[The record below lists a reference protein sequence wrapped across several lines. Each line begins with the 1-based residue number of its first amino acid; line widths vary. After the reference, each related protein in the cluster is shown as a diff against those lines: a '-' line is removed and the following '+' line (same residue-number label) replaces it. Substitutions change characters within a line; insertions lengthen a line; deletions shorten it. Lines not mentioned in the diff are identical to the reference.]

1 MKMSVRRVV
10 FGLVACS
17 TFWGCSGASNSE
29 DSEMAQ
35 AQVSTSAPVS
45 TVVTTSMATS
55 TTVETTTTTLAPVYT
70 CDPMPES
77 DLVLNIETDLSEE
90 VIAPF
95 LCGIHAAAVELE
107 IGTLELNVVMFEDM
121 GAMEEV
127 IGRLV
132 PEYPFEWVAN
142 GYYALLGE
150 KTIYWNYPN
159 TVRERGEFAFVFRVG
174 THEMFHAA
182 QVSYLNGGTQSGN
195 LGRSLLWLSEGA
207 AEYFALGMLEKYGF
221 DEHLERWTLFG
232 EIFSFNYAVDPGTL
246 KTWNTY
252 GPYGEGKA
260 PFLNYPLV
268 AEIAGRL
275 ADMTSDEAVLE
286 TFWRET
292 APGEEWEV
300 TFERVFGMSVDDFY
314 ALIDSEYLARK
325 PT

>member
-1 MKMSVRRVV
+1 
-10 FGLVACS
+10 
-17 TFWGCSGASNSE
+17 
-29 DSEMAQ
+29 MAEV
-35 AQVSTSAPVS
+35 QVSTSDPVS

-77 DLVLNIETDLSEE
+77 DLVLNIETDLSEQ

-95 LCGIHAAAVELE
+95 LCGIHAAAVEQE

-132 PEYPFEWVAN
+132 PEYPFERVAN
-142 GYYALLGE
+142 GYYAMIGE

-159 TVRERGEFAFVFRVG
+159 TVRERDEFAFVFRVG
-174 THEMFHAA
+174 THELFHAA
-182 QVSYLNGGTQSGN
+182 QGVYAKGKERFGQS
-195 LGRSLLWLSEGA
+195 LVWLSEGS

-246 KTWNTY
+246 KTWNTN

-292 APGEEWEV
+292 APDEEWEV

>member
-1 MKMSVRRVV
+1 MSVRRVV

-29 DSEMAQ
+29 DFEMAE

-132 PEYPFEWVAN
+132 PEYPFERVAN

-159 TVRERGEFAFVFRVG
+159 TVRERDEFAFVFRVG
-174 THEMFHAA
+174 THELFHAA
-182 QVSYLNGGTQSGN
+182 QVFYMGEPK
-195 LGRSLLWLSEGA
+195 LGESLLWLSEGA

-232 EIFSFNYAVDPGTL
+232 EIFSFNYAIDPGTL
-246 KTWNTY
+246 KTWDTP
-252 GPYGEGKA
+252 GPYGEGRS

-268 AEIAGRL
+268 AEITGRL
-275 ADMTSDEAVLE
+275 AEMTSDEAVLE

-292 APGEEWEV
+292 VPDEEWEV

-314 ALIDSEYLARK
+314 VLIDSEYLARK
-325 PT
+325 PS

>member
-1 MKMSVRRVV
+1 MSVRRVV

-29 DSEMAQ
+29 DSEMAE

-121 GAMEEV
+121 VAMEEV

-132 PEYPFEWVAN
+132 PEYPFERVAN

-159 TVRERGEFAFVFRVG
+159 TVRERDEFAFVFRVG
-174 THEMFHAA
+174 THELFHAA
-182 QVSYLNGGTQSGN
+182 QGVYAKGKLRFGQS
-195 LGRSLLWLSEGA
+195 LVWLLEGS

-292 APGEEWEV
+292 APDEEWEV